1 MIDVGSGPPL
11 VLIPGVQGRWEWLKP
26 AVDALQQ
33 HFRIITFS
41 LAGDHGSGR
50 SFDPACGF
58 DNYLN
63 QIEEVLIRARLTEAA
78 ICGVSFGGL
87 IALYWA
93 ARRPKHTQSL
103 ILASTPPPRF
113 MPDWRIRCYLRAP
126 RALSVVFAT
135 QAPFR
140 LGPEIWAAFDNTSH
154 RLAFSLRH
162 LVRITRAPFSASR
175 MAERAALLGAVDFE
189 AECQQVS
196 APTLVVTGEASL
208 DRVVSVTES
217 QSYADLIAGA
227 QHRTLENTGH
237 IGLVTQPQR
246 FAELLRQF
254 VAHPIAKQDT
264 TSETSSVDSW
274 VSADVN
280 LSVEDQ

>member
-11 VLIPGVQGRWEWLKP
+11 VLIPGVQGRWEWMKP

-50 SFDPACGF
+50 DFDPTCGF
-58 DNYLN
+58 GNYLN
-63 QIEEVLIRARLTEAA
+63 QIEEILIKAQLTEAT

-87 IALYWA
+87 IALHWA
-93 ARRPKHTQSL
+93 ARRPEQTQSL
-103 ILASTPPPRF
+103 ILVSTPPPRF
-113 MPDWRIRCYLRAP
+113 IPDWRIRCYLRAP
-126 RALSVVFAT
+126 RALSVVFAA
-135 QAPFR
+135 QSPFR

-162 LVRITRAPFSASR
+162 LARIARAPFSASR

-189 AECQQVS
+189 AECRQVS
-196 APTLVVTGEASL
+196 APTLVVTGEVEL
-208 DRVVSVTES
+208 DRVISVTES
-217 QSYADLIAGA
+217 QSYANLIAGS
-227 QHRTLENTGH
+227 QHQTLNNTGH
-237 IGLVTQPQR
+237 IGVVTQPQR

-254 VAHPIAKQDT
+254 VAHPIAQQDT
-264 TSETSSVDSW
+264 ISETSSGETVVTAGVD
-274 VSADVN
+274 
-280 LSVEDQ
+280 LSVGH